1 MAALFAMQELGMD
14 LVVYNRTPAK
24 AEELASRFGGVAVSA
39 LDAATLQQACGRE
52 DVDVVVSTIPGS
64 AEFTLPEHMLKQKP
78 VVFDAAYKPALTA
91 LLAQA
96 KATGC
101 PYVQGA
107 EMLVEQGLEQFQ
119 LWTRRRAPRSV
130 MAEAVFNTVDRI

>member
-1 MAALFAMQELGMD
+1 PNCPHTSLWVIFVL
-14 LVVYNRTPAK
+14 
-24 AEELASRFGGVAVSA
+24 
-39 LDAATLQQACGRE
+39 LQ
-52 DVDVVVSTIPGS
+52 
-64 AEFTLPEHMLKQKP
+64 P

-96 KATGC
+96 KETGC

-119 LWTRRRAPRSV
+119 LWTKRRAPHKV
-130 MAEAVFNTVDRI
+130 MERAVFETVDRV